1 MRTLFAKILLWFWCT
16 LAITI
21 VGSAFISA
29 LSVNRNVSDQQ
40 SPGSRLVTFQLEEAR
55 VAYETGG
62 RPGLQAFL
70 ENVQKIYKAEGILT
84 DENGRDLL
92 TGQDRSNLVNRARR
106 RSPLQFLG
114 AGDNMIAR
122 AADDGRYWFFFIVPR
137 ERPGTW
143 FLTPDHLFIMGV
155 AVLLC
160 YWLAFHLTTPVRALQ
175 KAVERFG
182 RGDLTARAGSTRRD
196 ELGQLARTFDRMAG
210 RIETLLAAE
219 RRLLLDI
226 SHELRSPLARLGV
239 AVELARSGDNLDSA
253 LNRIQKESDRL
264 NSLVGQLLQVTRAEG
279 DPNSLRRNPIR
290 LDELVQQLVDDSA
303 IEAGSRGCSLHYEKH
318 EPVIVEGD
326 PELLRRAV
334 ENIIRNAI
342 RYSPREAVDV
352 SLSRN
357 NGKAVVDVRDR
368 GPGVPEEALPRLFDP
383 FYRVED
389 DRGRNSGGI
398 GLGLS
403 IARRAIELHK
413 GSIRARN
420 ANPGLEVEL
429 ELPATG
435 EAPGREPYFNSSVS
449 GISPNS

>member
-16 LAITI
+16 VAITV

-29 LSVNRNVSDQQ
+29 LSMSRNGFDAG
-40 SPGSRLVTFQLEEAR
+40 SPVARMVRFQMEEAR

-62 RPGLQAFL
+62 RPALEAFL
-70 ENVQKIYKAEGILT
+70 ENVQKIYHAQGILT
-84 DENGRDLL
+84 DERGRDLAS
-92 TGQDRSNLVNRARR
+92 GADRADLVRLARR
-106 RSPLQFLG
+106 RRPFQFFRTS
-114 AGDNMIAR
+114 ADMVAR
-122 AADDGRYWFFFIVPR
+122 AADDGRYWFFFVVPG
-137 ERPGTW
+137 ETPGSW
-143 FLTPDHLFIMGV
+143 FLTPDHLFIMAV

-160 YWLAFHLTTPVRALQ
+160 YWLAMEVTKPVRELQ

-182 RGDLTARAGSTRRD
+182 RGDMTARVNSMRRD

-239 AVELARSGDNLDSA
+239 AVELARSGDDREAA

-264 NSLVGQLLQVTRAEG
+264 NSLVGGLLQVTRAEG
-279 DPNSLRRNPIR
+279 DPNSLRRNPVR
-290 LDELVQQLVDDSA
+290 LDELLQQLVDDA
-303 IEAGSRGCSLHYEKH
+303 LIEAAARGCTLDYDRRD
-318 EPVIVEGD
+318 PVTVEGD
-326 PELLRRAV
+326 PELLRRAM
-334 ENIIRNAI
+334 ENVIRNAI
-342 RYSPREAVDV
+342 RYSPRESAVEI
-352 SLSRN
+352 SLARN
-357 NGKAVVDVRDR
+357 DGKALVEVRDH

-383 FYRVED
+383 FYRVGT
-389 DRGRNSGGI
+389 DRDRASGGI

-413 GSIRARN
+413 GAIRARN

-429 ELPATG
+429 QLPSV
-435 EAPGREPYFNSSVS
+435 EASA
-449 GISPNS
+449 

>member
-16 LAITI
+16 LAITV

-29 LSVNRNVSDQQ
+29 LIVNRNASAQE
-40 SPGSRLVTFQLEEAR
+40 SPAARLVTLQLEEAR
-55 VAYETGG
+55 NAYEGGG
-62 RPGLQAFL
+62 RPGLETFL
-70 ENVQKIYKAEGILT
+70 ENIQKIYGAQAILT

-92 TGQDRSNLVNRARR
+92 TNEDRSDMVRRARR
-106 RSPLQFLG
+106 RASFPIIRTTENTL
-114 AGDNMIAR
+114 AR
-122 AADDGRYWFFFIVPR
+122 RSDDGRYWFFFIVPR
-137 ERPGTW
+137 ERPGSW
-143 FLTPDHLFIMGV
+143 FLTPDHLFVMGV

-160 YWLAFHLTTPVRALQ
+160 YWLAFHLTSPVRRLQ

-182 RGDLTARAGSTRRD
+182 RGDLSARAGSTRRD

-239 AVELARSGDNLDSA
+239 AVELARSGDDIDSA

-279 DPNSLRRNPIR
+279 DPSSLRRNPVR
-290 LDELVQQLVDDSA
+290 LDVLVQQLVEDSK
-303 IEAGSRGCSLHYEKH
+303 IEAAARGCSLQYEPR
-318 EPVIVEGD
+318 EPVTVEGD

-334 ENIIRNAI
+334 ENVIRNAI
-342 RYSPREAVDV
+342 RHSPRETPVEV
-352 SLSRN
+352 SLARN
-357 NGKAVVDVRDR
+357 NGRALVDIRDH

-383 FYRVED
+383 FYRVET
-389 DRGRNSGGI
+389 DRGRTSGGI

-420 ANPGLEVEL
+420 AAPGLVVEL
-429 ELPATG
+429 DLPA
-435 EAPGREPYFNSSVS
+435 AEPAA
-449 GISPNS
+449 